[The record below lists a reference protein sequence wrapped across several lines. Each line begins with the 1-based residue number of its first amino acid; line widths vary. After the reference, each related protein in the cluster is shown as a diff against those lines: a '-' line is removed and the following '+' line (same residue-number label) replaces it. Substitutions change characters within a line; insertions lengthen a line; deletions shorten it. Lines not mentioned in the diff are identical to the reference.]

1 MSAKMNRLPGEGLA
15 HSENS
20 VWNAPAHVGKYPK
33 SARNPRPGTQAFRLL
48 AELQAGNRV
57 DPLQGWFRLGIYRL
71 SDTVLQLRKAGWQV
85 VTDTKEV
92 RNRYGEVCRVASYR
106 LPALDARSTKE
117 AP

>member
-1 MSAKMNRLPGEGLA
+1 MKNAHTPKSASALEPRRYSTA
-15 HSENS
+15 S
-20 VWNAPAHVGKYPK
+20 APRPDLK

-85 VTDTKEV
+85 ITDTKEV
-92 RNRYGEVCRVASYR
+92 NNRYGEVCRVASYR

-117 AP
+117 AS

>member
-1 MSAKMNRLPGEGLA
+1 MSAKMNRLPGEGVA
-15 HSENS
+15 HSES
-20 VWNAPAHVGKYPK
+20 PCWIASACVGE
-33 SARNPRPGTQAFRLL
+33 RPNHGTQAARLL
-48 AELQAGNRV
+48 AELQAGNCV

-71 SDTVLQLRKAGWQV
+71 SDAVLQLRKAGWQV

>member
-1 MSAKMNRLPGEGLA
+1 MK
-15 HSENS
+15 
-20 VWNAPAHVGKYPK
+20 NAPDRKAAESARNSANSTASSPCPDLK

-85 VTDTKEV
+85 ITDTKEV
-92 RNRYGEVCRVASYR
+92 NNRYGEVCRVASYR